1 MDTTG
6 EGLSN
11 NAKEIIKE
19 FVIKKMIS
27 YLVDPDC
34 VEKIKEDKE
43 IFRKLGIRL
52 EPKDICALI
61 VAVRESD
68 LIDHENRQIKNGQGM
83 RNHFAI
89 LVDFL
94 NETNLLTY
102 YNKFSQVKLD
112 QFNLSDFQYVMIA
125 LKIFDY
131 TNWTDDSLNVETQA
145 EVRDYYL
152 NTILHT
158 ALKGEDK
165 VYNLNV
171 LQNDLK
177 IALSEEEMAEVSKH
191 LKQDIMKL
199 VDLIDQMRKTSFGA
213 KPLPAGG
220 KFDSYQT
227 AKEETAPVAEEGK
240 PSEVGSKEKKKHR
253 KLFGRK

>member
-27 YLVDPDC
+27 YLADPDC
-34 VEKIKEDKE
+34 VEKIKEDKK
-43 IFRKLGIRL
+43 IFHKLGIQL
-52 EPKDICALI
+52 EPKDIYALI
-61 VAVRESD
+61 VAIRESD

-83 RNHFAI
+83 KNHFAI
-89 LVDFL
+89 LTDFL
-94 NETNLLTY
+94 NETNILAY
-102 YNKFSQVKLD
+102 YKKFSLVKLD
-112 QFNLSDFQYVMIA
+112 QFNLSDFQYVTIA
-125 LKIFDY
+125 LKIFDHS
-131 TNWTDDSLNVETQA
+131 NWTDNSLNVETQA

-213 KPLPAGG
+213 KPLPARE
-220 KFDSYQT
+220 KNDSFQT
-227 AKEETAPVAEEGK
+227 AKEETAPVIEDKPNEE
-240 PSEVGSKEKKKHR
+240 GSKEKKRHR